1 MKEIITERLV
11 LRQFKDSDY
20 DDLYEYLSQLR
31 DDEFEG
37 YPGITY
43 ENGRT
48 HLEYRVGSEE
58 FFAIE
63 LKEPHKVIGNI
74 YYGNRDFE
82 AKEVGYIVNKNYQ
95 RRGFASEAL
104 AAVIENAFSE
114 GVHRIF
120 AECDPRNIC
129 SWKLLEKVGLQ
140 REAHLKQ
147 NVYFEKDESGLP
159 KWKDTY
165 IYAKVNLS

>member
-1 MKEIITERLV
+1 MAWI
-11 LRQFKDSDY
+11 Y
-20 DDLYEYLSQLR
+20 
-31 DDEFEG
+31 
-37 YPGITY
+37 
-43 ENGRT
+43 
-48 HLEYRVGSEE
+48 GSEE

-63 LKEPHKVIGNI
+63 LKASHKVIGNI

-147 NVYFEKDESGLP
+147 NVYFEKDENGLP

>member
-1 MKEIITERLV
+1 MKE
-11 LRQFKDSDY
+11 S
-20 DDLYEYLSQLR
+20 
-31 DDEFEG
+31 
-37 YPGITY
+37 
-43 ENGRT
+43 
-48 HLEYRVGSEE
+48 
-58 FFAIE
+58 
-63 LKEPHKVIGNI
+63 HKVIGNI

-104 AAVIENAFSE
+104 AAVIKNAFSE

>member
-1 MKEIITERLV
+1 MTLP
-11 LRQFKDSDY
+11 
-20 DDLYEYLSQLR
+20 
-31 DDEFEG
+31 EG

-48 HLEYRVGSEE
+48 HLEYRVDSEE

-63 LKEPHKVIGNI
+63 LKESHKVIGNI

-104 AAVIENAFSE
+104 AAVIESAFSE
-114 GVHRIF
+114 GGHRIF

-147 NVYFEKDESGLP
+147 NVYFEKDENGLP

-165 IYAKVNLS
+165 IYAKVNLL